1 MSKHVTPDAVQI
13 EIFRHLL
20 DSIAEEMGVILRYS
34 SYSPNI
40 KERRDFSCALFDFQ
54 GNMVAQA
61 SHIPVHLGAMPLSV
75 ESCMRK
81 IEFLPGDVVMV
92 NDPFLG
98 GTHLPDITLIT
109 PIFYSGKLFGLAVNR
124 AHHSDIGGMSP
135 GSMPISTELYQE
147 GVIIPATKLVVEGKT
162 NDALLELL
170 LANVRTPEER
180 AGDIRAQIAANLK
193 GVGRITELIS
203 RYSADHLTAAMK
215 GLIEYSERTT
225 RQLIDSLPNGIYSFS
240 DVMDDDGITSDKVE
254 IQVSVT
260 INGDTVLVD
269 FSGTSLQVAGSINAT
284 RAITVAAT
292 MYVFRSLVESDIPT
306 NSGCL
311 APIDIITPEGTV
323 VNASMPAAVAGG
335 NVETS
340 QRITDVLLG
349 ALSQACPD
357 RVPAASQGTM
367 NNLTIGGV
375 DLRTAISTPFA
386 YYETVGG
393 GMGACPTSD
402 GADAIHTHMTN
413 TLNTPIEALEYAY
426 PLRVRRYEVRRGS
439 GGTGLYRGG
448 DGIIREIEVLTDAQ
462 VTILSDRRIFA
473 PYGLDGGGSGMLGCN
488 YMVRDNVEKVLSG
501 KTHIN
506 VRAGDIISIHTPGGG
521 GFGIPPK
528 I

>member
-1 MSKHVTPDAVQI
+1 MSKHVIPDAVQL

-20 DSIAEEMGVILRYS
+20 DSIAEEMGVTLRYS

-75 ESCMRK
+75 ESCMRRIK
-81 IEFLPGDVVMV
+81 FLPGDVVMM

-109 PIFYSGKLFGLAVNR
+109 PIFYSGKLFALAVNR

-147 GVIIPATKLVVEGKT
+147 GVIIPPIKLVVQGKT

-180 AGDIRAQIAANLK
+180 AGDIRAQIAANMK
-193 GVGRITELIS
+193 GVDRIAELIS
-203 RYSADHLTAAMK
+203 RYSADDLTAAMQR
-215 GLIEYSERTT
+215 LIEYSERIT
-225 RQLIDSLPNGIYSFS
+225 RQLIASLPNGVYRFS
-240 DVMDDDGITSDKVE
+240 DVMDDDGVTTDKVE

-260 INGDTVLVD
+260 IKSDTVLVD
-269 FSGTSLQVAGSINAT
+269 FSGTSRQVAGSINAT
-284 RAITVAAT
+284 RAITLAAT
-292 MYVFRSLVESDIPT
+292 MYVFRSLVEADIPT

-311 APIDIITPEGTV
+311 LPIDVITPEGTV

-375 DLRTAISTPFA
+375 DLRTGTSIPFA
-386 YYETVGG
+386 YYETIGG
-393 GMGACPTSD
+393 GMGACPNRD

-439 GGTGLYRGG
+439 GGAGLYRGG
-448 DGIIREIEVLTDAQ
+448 DGIIREIEVLTEAQ

-473 PYGLDGGGSGMLGCN
+473 PYGLDGGDSGMLGCN
-488 YMVRDNVEKVLSG
+488 YLIRDEVEKVLSG
-501 KTHIN
+501 KTSIN
-506 VRAGDIISIHTPGGG
+506 VRPGDIISIHTPGGG
-521 GFGIPPK
+521 GFGIPPT